1 MDFTH
6 GFTSR
11 LFQPIGRTGIFAL
24 GCGCP
29 GLWRQAARAAEA
41 RRDAPILVVL
51 ELSGGNDGLNTVIPH
66 ADDVYHK
73 SRPTLRVEP
82 ARFSSWMTAWACTRH
97 SRICTVSGRP
107 ASLAVV
113 QGVGYPNP
121 NRSHFRSMEIWQTGT
136 VGPAPP
142 AGWLGRLGDA
152 HPRLELCHVGQGTM
166 PLAVQG
172 RKVAAQSL
180 ASVADVPTRARA
192 PSFPLDSRGE
202 SAEPPLA
209 EIRRRYTSTRR
220 AGPAAR
226 EPARG
231 EERRPSDAETLEGRL
246 ETIRTLIEADTPY
259 RVYYTAQEGFDTH
272 AAQRFTHQQ
281 LLQTLGK
288 GLAGFLD
295 SLKPSQARRARC
307 VVLVFSEFGRR
318 LKENA
323 NGGTDHGAAA
333 PVLIA
338 GRTVKGGLF
347 GPHPNLAD
355 LDETGDPRFAVDFR
369 DVYASLIRRWL
380 GVDPTPILGERK
392 SSLALV

>member
-1 MDFTH
+1 A
-6 GFTSR
+6 S
-11 LFQPIGRTGIFAL
+11 
-24 GCGCP
+24 
-29 GLWRQAARAAEA
+29 GLWRQAARAAEP

-82 ARFSSWMTAWACTRH
+82 GKVLELDDHVGLHPSLKDLHRLWET
-97 SRICTVSGRP
+97 GE
-107 ASLAVV
+107 LAVV
-113 QGVGYPNP
+113 QGVGYPDP

-152 HPRLELCHVGQGTM
+152 HPPLELCHVGQGSM

-172 RKVAAQSL
+172 RKVVAQSL
-180 ASVADVPTRARA
+180 ASVAAYRLGSGAELR
-192 PSFPLDSRGE
+192 SRFKEE
-202 SAEPPLA
+202 SGKPPLA
-209 EIRRRYTSTRR
+209 EIRQRYTSSVELARR
-220 AGPAAR
+220 L
-226 EPARG
+226 EILRG
-231 EERRPSDAETLEGRL
+231 GKIASGDAETLEGRL
-246 ETIRTLIEADTPY
+246 ETIRSLIEADTPC
-259 RVYYTAQEGFDTH
+259 RVYCTAQDGFDTH
-272 AAQRFTHQQ
+272 AGQLYAHQQ
-281 LLQTLGK
+281 LLQTMGK
-288 GLAGFLD
+288 ALAGFLD
-295 SLKPSQARRARC
+295 SLKPSKLDERV

-323 NGGTDHGAAA
+323 NCGTDHGAAA

-338 GRTVKGGLF
+338 GRAVKGGLF

-369 DVYASLIRRWL
+369 DRYASLIRRWL
-380 GVDPTPILGERK
+380 DVDPTPILGERK
-392 SSLALV
+392 STMILV